1 MNVGPGM
8 HYLHDFNIQVTS
20 KEIIMNFKGENTQ
33 LFIDDIMSLSFVYVK
48 TGYEALIVDR
58 KGEFKSLPSG
68 LYFLQSPASFKT
80 FVSIADVTNNGNM
93 FNSLFTSVSTTF
105 VPTELE
111 MKKRAMATANET
123 QDSSIYNL
131 LILKENSDIDV
142 AKILFDAGV
151 TNGNLLRVLIQSH
164 TTDESCNLI
173 VTKMKDSLKLVPRI
187 MFISYLKSF
196 Q

>member
-80 FVSIADVTNNGNM
+80 FVSIDSFNVPSLILRVGNLK
-93 FNSLFTSVSTTF
+93 NKTPLC
-105 VPTELE
+105 
-111 MKKRAMATANET
+111 ANE
-123 QDSSIYNL
+123 
-131 LILKENSDIDV
+131 
-142 AKILFDAGV
+142 
-151 TNGNLLRVLIQSH
+151 
-164 TTDESCNLI
+164 
-173 VTKMKDSLKLVPRI
+173 
-187 MFISYLKSF
+187 ISPGCG
-196 Q
+196 